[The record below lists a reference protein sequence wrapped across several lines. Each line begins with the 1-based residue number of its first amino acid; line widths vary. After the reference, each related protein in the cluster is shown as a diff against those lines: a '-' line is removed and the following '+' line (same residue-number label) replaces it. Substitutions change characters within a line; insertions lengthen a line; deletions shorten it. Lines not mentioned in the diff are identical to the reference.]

1 MKSKTKLISQFSIAV
16 CAFFTAGSLWA
27 QGISTNGGNYYNT
40 QPDNPYFRKK
50 AQTPA
55 PSAAPATTAKISAK
69 DKNFLVSAASSGGW
83 EVQTGKVAEKRAQ
96 SEATKNVAARMVADH
111 SKATNEVVDLAKKK
125 GVGISTDGI
134 KAQQIGAANFD
145 KQYLDLLEQDHQQE
159 VNLFEKEAK
168 SGDDADIK
176 NWAAKTLPMLRQ
188 HLAMSKDASS
198 KVK

>member
-1 MKSKTKLISQFSIAV
+1 
-16 CAFFTAGSLWA
+16 
-27 QGISTNGGNYYNT
+27 
-40 QPDNPYFRKK
+40 
-50 AQTPA
+50 
-55 PSAAPATTAKISAK
+55 
-69 DKNFLVSAASSGGW
+69 
-83 EVQTGKVAEKRAQ
+83 
-96 SEATKNVAARMVADH
+96 MVADH